1 LIIKSIIDKKGRN
14 IVVMDFKKI
23 LNPPCSFFIIC
34 SSSSK
39 RQINAIGNNIEK
51 LLLKKINLK
60 AWSQE
65 GKMSNWRLMDYADVV
80 VHILQD
86 ETREH
91 YKIEELWGDAII
103 TKIE

>member
-1 LIIKSIIDKKGRN
+1 MIISSIKEKKGRDIVIMNFKN
-14 IVVMDFKKI
+14 IS
-23 LNPPCSFFIIC
+23 NSPCSYFVIC
-34 SSSSK
+34 SGSSK